1 MLVVSNVFMTIVWHG
16 HLKHPQRSLGLVILA
31 RWGIAFF
38 EYCLMVP
45 ANRWGSHTDSPFQLK
60 IIQRGR
66 DAGDVHRVCV
76 PLLLPQAPSGIMSRP
91 FWASSARWHLRFCR
105 GSELRRLMR
114 EA

>member
-45 ANRWGSHTDSPFQLK
+45 ANRWGSQTYSAFQMKAIEELVTLVVFIAFAFLYFGPK
-60 IIQRGR
+60 PRWNHVAAFLCIFG
-66 DAGDVHRVCV
+66 AVAFM
-76 PLLLPQAPSGIMSRP
+76 LLPGK
-91 FWASSARWHLRFCR
+91 
-105 GSELRRLMR
+105 
-114 EA
+114 